1 MTQDVEKP
9 TVLITGASRGL
20 GHATALCFA
29 RAGYHVIACSRKAKA
44 LETLDD
50 QIFEATKSNAT
61 LIPFDLNDPEAFA
74 PLGQA
79 LLSRYGHLDALIH
92 CAGLLGVLSPLE
104 DIEPK
109 DFERII
115 RVNLSSSFRLIQA
128 LGPLLMRSK
137 AGRALF
143 ITTSPSVVAGRA
155 FWGPYGATKAAMESL
170 VTCWADEIEHTQMRA
185 VLINPGPMRTL
196 MRASAYP
203 GEDPDDVTAPEA
215 IVPMLLEA
223 CRTDQAPP
231 LHLAFEAWTPISAAE
246 TVI

>member
-1 MTQDVEKP
+1 MANELKKP
-9 TVLITGASRGL
+9 IVLITGASRGL
-20 GHATALCFA
+20 GQATALGFA
-29 RAGYHVIACSRKAKA
+29 RAGYHIIACSRKAQA
-44 LETLDD
+44 LESLDD
-50 QIFEATKSNAT
+50 QIFEATKSHAT
-61 LIPFDLNDPEAFA
+61 LIPFDLNDPVAFA

-79 LLSRYGHLDALIH
+79 VLSRFGRLDALIH

-115 RVNLSSSFRLIQA
+115 RVNLTSSFHLIQA
-128 LGPLLMRSK
+128 LGPLLMRSQ

-155 FWGPYGATKAAMESL
+155 FWGPYGAAKAALESL
-170 VTCWADEIEHTQMRA
+170 VTCWADEIEHTPSRA

-203 GEDPDDVTAPEA
+203 GEDPDDVKVPDD
-215 IVPMLLEA
+215 IVPMLIEA

-231 LHLAFEAWTPISAAE
+231 LKLDFETWSLNRTENTIS
-246 TVI
+246 